1 MSELVLALFI
11 IGVGLS
17 VAGMGTHLYQG
28 ISRQAA
34 ALRWDGRSALESIWN
49 LFVSF
54 VCGPYI
60 MLRMGLEHEK
70 GKAPST
76 VSVLLASVISFGWSF
91 VTGLMIL
98 GTYVA
103 VARAGI

>member
-28 ISRQAA
+28 LSRQPA
-34 ALRWDGRSALESIWN
+34 ALRWDGASVLEGITN

-54 VCGPYI
+54 ICGPYI
-60 MLRMGLEHEK
+60 MLRMGFRPD
-70 GKAPST
+70 GQGS
-76 VSVLLASVISFGWSF
+76 VSSITALLGAFIAFGWSF
-91 VTGLMIL
+91 FTGLMIM
-98 GTYVA
+98 GTYIA
-103 VARAGI
+103 VIRV